1 MEKQIT
7 MEREGRLLKGL
18 SLGKGS
24 SSSQGLP
31 LEVVNLLK
39 VFARIE
45 LRRQEKLR
53 ASRKEVA

>member
-1 MEKQIT
+1 
-7 MEREGRLLKGL
+7 
-18 SLGKGS
+18 
-24 SSSQGLP
+24 
-31 LEVVNLLK
+31 VNLLK